1 MEVKEKGSKMYVV
14 FYTERLSHGEPD
26 QLWSNDLA
34 SGPVYL
40 HDRWE
45 VCEEKEEAVKV
56 YRKLID
62 RDSTHNAGIAPISE
76 EYSTDW

>member
-1 MEVKEKGSKMYVV
+1 MYVV
-14 FYTERLSHGEPD
+14 FYTERLPHGEPD
-26 QLWSNDLA
+26 QLWANDLVT
-34 SGPVYL
+34 GPVYL

-45 VCEEKEEAVKV
+45 VCDDKEEAVKV
-56 YRKLID
+56 YRQLID